1 MYEYVYKKLEDNLA
15 KYNNLVRDRLDNIY
29 NNAIIINNYT
39 MYIDITF
46 PEIPDTLSWLR
57 RETGLNIRD
66 LVYEVCG
73 HIFDMVYF
81 WEEDG
86 VIKFPNKHPFKNK
99 LQMSKEEF
107 WNEVENGKV

>member
-1 MYEYVYKKLEDNLA
+1 MNKHLEYVLAKNNNLA
-15 KYNNLVRDRLDNIY
+15 RNRLGYIY
-29 NNAIIINNYT
+29 NSAAIIKNYT

-46 PEIPDTLSWLR
+46 PEIPDTLSWLK

-66 LVYEVCG
+66 LVYEVYG
-73 HIFDMVYF
+73 YRFGAVYF

-107 WNEVENGKV
+107 WNEVKNSKG

>member
-1 MYEYVYKKLEDNLA
+1 MKKELENNLA
-15 KYNNLVRDRLDNIY
+15 KYNNLVRDRLDNIC
-29 NNAIIINNYT
+29 NNAIIYKNDT

-46 PEIPDTLSWLR
+46 PEIPDTLSWLK

-66 LVYEVCG
+66 LVYEVYG
-73 HIFDMVYF
+73 YRFGAVYF

-107 WNEVENGKV
+107 WNEVNNGKV

>member
-15 KYNNLVRDRLDNIY
+15 KYNNLVRDRLNDIY
-29 NNAIIINNYT
+29 YNAIIINNYT

-66 LVYEVCG
+66 LVYEVYG
-73 HIFDMVYF
+73 HRFGAVYF

-107 WNEVENGKV
+107 WNEVENSKG